1 MTKADLI
8 DKMAG
13 DADITKAAAE
23 KCLLITI
30 GNKANLSVTSHG

>member
-1 MTKADLI
+1 MTKIELVE
-8 DKMAG
+8 KMAS